1 MAELAKAVENAKV
14 EQVTDANGLAAVKVT
29 FDSGILFQTN
39 KFNLNA
45 NAKNDLAKFSQVL
58 KNNTDCQV
66 DIQGYTDNTGNDGI
80 NLPLSENRAK
90 SVYNYLTSCGVAAGQ
105 FKNVSGFGST
115 NPVAD
120 NSTAAGRQ
128 ANRRV
133 EVYLYASQAMVN
145 AANNGTLQ

>member
-1 MAELAKAVENAKV
+1 M
-14 EQVTDANGLAAVKVT
+14 
-29 FDSGILFQTN
+29 
-39 KFNLNA
+39 
-45 NAKNDLAKFSQVL
+45 
-58 KNNTDCQV
+58 

-90 SVYNYLTSCGVAAGQ
+90 SVYNYLISCGVAAGQ

>member
-1 MAELAKAVENAKV
+1 M
-14 EQVTDANGLAAVKVT
+14 
-29 FDSGILFQTN
+29 
-39 KFNLNA
+39 
-45 NAKNDLAKFSQVL
+45 
-58 KNNTDCQV
+58 
-66 DIQGYTDNTGNDGI
+66 
-80 NLPLSENRAK
+80 PLSENRAK
-90 SVYNYLTSCGVAAGQ
+90 SVYNYLTSCGVAASQ